1 MCRRSSRLTLSHLCV
16 DADDPG
22 RVVETLRLMLACPG
36 ASAPPSTSVSPAAW
50 RAERLAEWVGEIE
63 GMRRLDLVLEA
74 LEDE

>member
-1 MCRRSSRLTLSHLCV
+1 
-16 DADDPG
+16 
-22 RVVETLRLMLACPG
+22 MLACPG